1 MKFKSQERS
10 PRAFHPPK
18 TIPRAAK
25 SGRQCGPVPACCPVL
40 PCPGRGPAVKAWVKE
55 AVEVVGGGNVPGE
68 AVSGGKG

>member
-10 PRAFHPPK
+10 PRAFHPLK

-25 SGRQCGPVPACCPVL
+25 SGRQCGPVPACCL
-40 PCPGRGPAVKAWVKE
+40 SCHAWVKE
-55 AVEVVGGGNVPGE
+55 AVEVVRGGNVPGE